1 MHLRVFVHLFWVH
14 KVCLKTKHFV
24 RSDRV
29 AGKFGL
35 FCEGVCSQGIVV
47 GIVTGYWLQNAYEIQ

>member
-1 MHLRVFVHLFWVH
+1 VHEVFF
-14 KVCLKTKHFV
+14 KTKHFA
-24 RSDRV
+24 RKDRV

-47 GIVTGYWLQNAYEIQ
+47 GIMTGYGLERAFEIQ